1 MKRWFFAISI
11 FLAGLLLGVYFSR
24 PASVWAQT
32 KTQTQ
37 AQTQANAQAP
47 TKTVV
52 QAFTVETDQAF
63 GGPRTPPTKV
73 SGKIVGFA
81 CAQSH
86 CFVLTQK

>member
-24 PASVWAQT
+24 PASAWAQT
-32 KTQTQ
+32 KTQAQVQTQ
-37 AQTQANAQAP
+37 VKAQTQP
-47 TKTVV
+47 ETVV
-52 QAFTVETDQAF
+52 QAVTVETDQAF
-63 GGPRTPPTKV
+63 GGPKTPPTKV